1 LSKRCQ
7 SCYIICCLDVSVIFV
22 LLKGIVAKEK
32 LLLDVFLKGLNFANS
47 LNDLNGLNFLNA
59 LKGSNFAKT
68 GIVCLL

>member
-1 LSKRCQ
+1 LSRRLSYFCPPERN
-7 SCYIICCLDVSVIFV
+7 CC
-22 LLKGIVAKEK
+22 KEK